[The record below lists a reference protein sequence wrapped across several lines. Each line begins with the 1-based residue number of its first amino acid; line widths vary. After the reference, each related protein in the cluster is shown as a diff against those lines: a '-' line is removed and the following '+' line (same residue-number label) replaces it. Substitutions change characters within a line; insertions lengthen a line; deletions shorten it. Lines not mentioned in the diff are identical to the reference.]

1 MMMTSKPIFISILL
15 TTILLCTMNSSAQK
29 IQLNNNRLQ
38 QIGVSM
44 SFETIG
50 GKKVVRVVK
59 SPEVI
64 KVDEPTY
71 AKINDLNFGNG
82 TIELKVMGKL
92 LPNAPDS
99 ARAFIGIAFRINAD
113 NTKFESI
120 YIRPTNGIASN
131 QLRRNRAVQYFSYPN
146 FKFSDSRKTDPGV
159 YETYADIAPNEW
171 IKLKYVIHGAK
182 AELFINDSKNPNL
195 IVNDMKMG
203 PDASGSIGLWVDIG
217 TEGFFKDL
225 VITKE
230 N

>member
-1 MMMTSKPIFISILL
+1 MKSRPMLFSILL
-15 TTILLCTMNSSAQK
+15 AIILLDTMNSSAQK
-29 IQLNNNRLQ
+29 IQLNNEQLQ
-38 QIGVSM
+38 QNGVSM
-44 SFETIG
+44 SFTKID

-59 SPEVI
+59 SNEVV

-71 AKINDLNFGNG
+71 AKINDLSFGNG
-82 TIELKVMGKL
+82 IIELKVMGKL

-99 ARAFIGIAFRINAD
+99 ARAFIGIAFRINSD
-113 NTKFESI
+113 DTKFESI
-120 YIRPTNGIASN
+120 YIRPTNGIAPN
-131 QLRRNRAVQYFSYPN
+131 QLRRNRAVQYFSYPK

-203 PDASGSIGLWVDIG
+203 SDASGSLGLWVDIG